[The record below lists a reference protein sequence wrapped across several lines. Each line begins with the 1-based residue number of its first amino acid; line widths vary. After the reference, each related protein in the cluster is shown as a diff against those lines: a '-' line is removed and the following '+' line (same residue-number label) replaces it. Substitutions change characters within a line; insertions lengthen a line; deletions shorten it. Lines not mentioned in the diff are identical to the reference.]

1 MQKSKLGISVGL
13 IAAISYFACIF
24 GGGYT
29 VSILICG
36 YVLLRED
43 NPWLKRI
50 TLKAVVLLA
59 LFSIASFIINLIPN
73 CIGAINDFAM
83 AINHPFSTTFI
94 SSVVAGLS
102 SILDI
107 IRNILFVLLGIK
119 ALSQGTIR
127 LPIIDKML
135 DKYMG

>member
-24 GGGYT
+24 GGGFT
-29 VSILICG
+29 VSIIICG
-36 YVLLRED
+36 YVLIRED

-50 TLKAVVLLA
+50 SLKAVILLA
-59 LFSIASFIINLIPN
+59 LFSIISFVLNLIPN
-73 CIGAINDFAM
+73 CLGTINEFAM
-83 AINHPFSTTFI
+83 AINHPFSTNFI
-94 SSVVAGLS
+94 TSIVDGLT
-102 SILDI
+102 SILEI
-107 IRNILFVLLGIK
+107 VRNILFVVLGLK

>member
-13 IAAISYFACIF
+13 LAAIVYFACIF

-29 VSILICG
+29 VAILITG
-36 YVLLRED
+36 YVFLRED

-50 TLKAVVLLA
+50 TLKSVILMSI
-59 LFSIASFIINLIPN
+59 FSIASFLINLIPN
-73 CIGAINDFAM
+73 CINVINDFAM
-83 AINHPFSTTFI
+83 AINHPFSTSFI
-94 SSVVAGLS
+94 SSIVSGLT
-102 SILDI
+102 SIIDI
-107 IRNILFVLLGIK
+107 VRGILFVVLGIK

-135 DKYMG
+135 DTYMG